1 MIVADILSDSV
12 KKENKERGGANITV
26 LAIPRGGVIVA
37 DALASKFTGSTFDI
51 AVPRKLGAPN
61 NQELAMGAVMQD
73 RTTYLNK
80 HVMRSLQITET
91 YLEAAIEEQVQE
103 IQRRM
108 SLYRQASK
116 PYDLKDR
123 TVVVVDDGI
132 ATGATLMVV
141 IRWVKKYEP
150 MRILVAVPVA
160 PKDSVADLTA
170 EGVDV
175 STVITPSSFS
185 SVGQFYEKF
194 DQVTDEEVVQVA
206 KKWGLIKTT

>member
-1 MIVADILSDSV
+1 
-12 KKENKERGGANITV
+12 
-26 LAIPRGGVIVA
+26 
-37 DALASKFTGSTFDI
+37 
-51 AVPRKLGAPN
+51 
-61 NQELAMGAVMQD
+61 MGAVMQD

-150 MRILVAVPVA
+150 RRILVAVPVA
-160 PKDSVADLTA
+160 PHDSVADLTA
-170 EGVDV
+170 EGADV

-206 KKWGLIKTT
+206 KKWGLIKTTLG